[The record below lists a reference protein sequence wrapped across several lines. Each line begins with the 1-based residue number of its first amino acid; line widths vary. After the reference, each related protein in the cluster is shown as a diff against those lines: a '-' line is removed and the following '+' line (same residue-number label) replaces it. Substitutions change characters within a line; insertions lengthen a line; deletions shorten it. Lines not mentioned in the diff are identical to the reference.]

1 MESCN
6 PRATFHE
13 VSISLKELKRVFK
26 MQLEQLET
34 QGYFRQNLGCIR
46 VDTGFV
52 PGPVRS
58 SIEEWSE
65 DDVFAIVKF
74 LHSHVSKPIKHKLN
88 RRKSRMH
95 QRSEFDRDTGR
106 ARFRQKINRVLRIY
120 NQGFELLER
129 GEIRAFAPTSSRPE
143 DAGPTRNNCYL
154 RMIESYVG

>member
-65 DDVFAIVKF
+65 DDVFAIVQF

-88 RRKSRMH
+88 RRKSCLH
-95 QRSEFDRDTGR
+95 QSSEFDRDTGR

-129 GEIRAFAPTSSRPE
+129 GEIRAFAPMSSRPE